1 MEGPAGE
8 KDEAC
13 SNSPKSSSS
22 PPPLGASGL
31 AAKLS
36 ENEDWKAKL
45 LADEATVGRNSSLE
59 KGLDLKVEPSVEK
72 GPQSPSCAGRPYQ
85 RKPAQQH
92 Q

>member
-36 ENEDWKAKL
+36 ENEVWKAKL
-45 LADEATVGRNSSLE
+45 FAAEDDEATVGRKSSLE

-72 GPQSPSCAGRPYQ
+72 GPQSPSCIG
-85 RKPAQQH
+85 KPR
-92 Q
+92 